1 MQNKF
6 ESELANRIAEKGRLW
21 SPRQLG
27 VLVAAIAACALIVG
41 ASALSLP
48 ITANGSGNSPI
59 TFEPL
64 IEWKTDYLVP
74 GVVDVEGVPTDM
86 LTHADNWDSTY
97 DVMRTVNLK
106 ADSFLTPGTV
116 TKQYSKWTYT
126 TTVKLQDVSMM
137 DTVLMDDGIT
147 TQIKAVKLGTLEIY
161 DVEGVTLDLVGYGI
175 SLNGAALT
183 LEFASYAVASQDGD
197 VMTIEITLP
206 QGSYV
211 NGDEVNIFVMYK
223 ADMDWSSS
231 TSDGVINFDEEAFPG
246 IPDYVAP

>member
-48 ITANGSGNSPI
+48 MTAKGSDNCPI

-74 GVVDVEGVPTDM
+74 GVDNT
-86 LTHADNWDSTY
+86 LTHADDWDSTY

-116 TKQYSKWTYT
+116 VKQYSKWTYT
-126 TTVKLQDVSMM
+126 TTVKLQDVSMLPM
-137 DTVLMDDGIT
+137 VGTEIA
-147 TQIKAVKLGTLEIY
+147 AVQLGTLVIY
-161 DVEGVTLDLVGYGI
+161 DVGQETLELVSWGI
-175 SLNGAALT
+175 SLNGGALS
-183 LEFASYAVASQDGD
+183 LELASYAVASQVDD

-211 NGDEVNIFVMYK
+211 NGNEVNIFVMYK
-223 ADMDWSSS
+223 ADVDWSSLN
-231 TSDGVINFDEEAFPG
+231 NFYEEAFPG
-246 IPDYVAP
+246 ITDHAA

>member
-48 ITANGSGNSPI
+48 MTAKGSDNCPI

-74 GVVDVEGVPTDM
+74 GVDDM
-86 LTHADNWDSTY
+86 GASVLTHADEWGPTY

-116 TKQYSKWTYT
+116 EKYYSKWTYT
-126 TTVKLQDVSMM
+126 TTVKLQDVSMLPM
-137 DTVLMDDGIT
+137 VGTEIA
-147 TQIKAVKLGTLEIY
+147 AVQLGTLVIY
-161 DVEGVTLDLVGYGI
+161 DVGQETLELVSWGI
-175 SLNGAALT
+175 SLNGGDLG
-183 LEFASYAVASQDGD
+183 LDFGSYVYANQVGD

-223 ADMDWSSS
+223 TELRDWISLN
-231 TSDGVINFDEEAFPG
+231 NFYEEVFPG
-246 IPDYVAP
+246 IYDA